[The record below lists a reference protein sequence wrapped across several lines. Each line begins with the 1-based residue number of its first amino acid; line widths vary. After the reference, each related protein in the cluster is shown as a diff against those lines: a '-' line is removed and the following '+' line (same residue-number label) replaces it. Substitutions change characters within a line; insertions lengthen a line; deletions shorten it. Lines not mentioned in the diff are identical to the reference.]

1 MPESTSINKQI
12 TYGEFIAEESQF
24 MKDGHH
30 PVVYN
35 AFIMPYDSK
44 GKRFPTGTPIH
55 YIGSATSDWKGGD
68 KKYENV
74 LGILMDVKYLMGID
88 SRTDPSEILK
98 LAGLIEEKCPV

>member
-12 TYGEFIAEESQF
+12 TYGEFIAEESRF
-24 MKDGHH
+24 MTDGHH

-44 GKRFPTGTPIH
+44 GKSFPTGTPIH

-68 KKYENV
+68 KNV

-98 LAGLIEEKCPV
+98 LAELIEEKCPV

>member
-1 MPESTSINKQI
+1 MNKESH
-12 TYGEFIAEESQF
+12 F
-24 MKDGHH
+24 MKDGCH

-44 GKRFPTGTPIH
+44 GKRFPTGTPIY

-98 LAGLIEEKCPV
+98 LAELIEEKCPV